1 MTEFFLQAGLCVLL
15 GFFGKVSA
23 KTWCFGGQIVVICV
37 VNVVLKAAMFRALKN
52 VTHILDLFGGFPFL
66 DFARS
71 RRICGHRVLVVAG
84 HQRTLVDGSKLYSN
98 WLESKL
104 LRSMLSC
111 YPVANESNP

>member
-1 MTEFFLQAGLCVLL
+1 LEKTSV
-15 GFFGKVSA
+15 
-23 KTWCFGGQIVVICV
+23 KTWCFDGQFVVGCV